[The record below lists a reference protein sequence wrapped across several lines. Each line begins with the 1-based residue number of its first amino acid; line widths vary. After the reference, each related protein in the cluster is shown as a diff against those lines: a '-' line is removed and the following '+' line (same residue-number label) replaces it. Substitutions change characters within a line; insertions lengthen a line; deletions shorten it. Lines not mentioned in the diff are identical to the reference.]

1 MLALKCAVVDVT
13 RVAQH
18 HGPEQQMS
26 NQQIETA
33 VVVGAG
39 TMGHGIAQVLAASGI
54 ATTLVDLDAAVVA
67 AGLAKII
74 ANLDSGVAKGKLSAA
89 DKAAT
94 LARLSTSTSTAAT
107 LPTAQLLVEAI
118 PERIALKRALFQEA
132 DALMP
137 AGAILASNTSSLSIV
152 EIAAATKRPEAVVGL
167 HFFNPVHIMK
177 LLEIVK
183 GPLTSSS
190 TLERSLALAAA
201 LNKTAIVVNDAP
213 GFATSRLGICLGNEA
228 MRMLE
233 EGVAS
238 ASDIDAAM
246 KLGYGHPMGP
256 LALSDLVGLD
266 VRLNISEGLFAELGT
281 DGFRPPR
288 IMKRLV
294 QLGHTGK
301 KSGRGFYLWQDG
313 AIVGENPAARR

>member
-1 MLALKCAVVDVT
+1 
-13 RVAQH
+13 
-18 HGPEQQMS
+18 MS
-26 NQQIETA
+26 
-33 VVVGAG
+33 
-39 TMGHGIAQVLAASGI
+39 
-54 ATTLVDLDAAVVA
+54 
-67 AGLAKII
+67 
-74 ANLDSGVAKGKLSAA
+74 
-89 DKAAT
+89 
-94 LARLSTSTSTAAT
+94 
-107 LPTAQLLVEAI
+107 
-118 PERIALKRALFQEA
+118 LKRALFQEA

-137 AGAILASNTSSLSIV
+137 ARALLASNTSSLSIV

-190 TLERSLALAAA
+190 TLERALALAAA
-201 LNKTAIVVNDAP
+201 LKKTAIVVNDAP

-238 ASDIDAAM
+238 AADIDAAM
-246 KLGYGHPMGP
+246 RLGYGHPMGP

-301 KSGRGFYLWQDG
+301 KSGRGFYLWENG
-313 AIVGENPAARR
+313 EIVGENPAARR

>member
-1 MLALKCAVVDVT
+1 
-13 RVAQH
+13 
-18 HGPEQQMS
+18 MS
-26 NQQIETA
+26 TSHQIATA

-39 TMGHGIAQVLAASGI
+39 TMGHGIAQVLAGAGI

-67 AGLAKII
+67 AGLAKIT
-74 ANLDSGVAKGKLSAA
+74 ANLDNGVAKGKVSAA
-89 DKAAT
+89 DKDAT
-94 LARLSTSTSTAAT
+94 LGRLRTATSTKEPLSTAD
-107 LPTAQLLVEAI
+107 LLVEAI
-118 PERIALKRALFQEA
+118 PERMALKRALFQEA
-132 DALMP
+132 DSVMP

-177 LLEIVK
+177 LLEVVK

-190 TLERSLALAAA
+190 TLDRALALAAA
-201 LNKTAIVVNDAP
+201 LKKTAIVVNDAP

-238 ASDIDAAM
+238 AADIDAAM
-246 KLGYGHPMGP
+246 RLGYGHPMGP

-266 VRLNISEGLFAELGT
+266 VRLNISEGLFTELGT

-301 KSGRGFYLWQDG
+301 KSGRGFYLWENG
-313 AIVGENPAARR
+313 EIVGENPAARR